1 MTQITNEVLNNTS
14 NDYNIFILLKRNMV
28 QGEIRIS
35 NLSSKNRSLLHR
47 ICANYG
53 LEHFSTGNY
62 SDRVIIIKDTSHS
75 YFSVY
80 NKETELPFMHNIKKV
95 DNKCNEQIENNIK
108 ENLEEEEL
116 EEEELE
122 EEEELYDEEEL
133 EEEAD
138 TDTYSSSSSKC
149 SSSSNSQITYYKV
162 LKEFSTIRT
171 LTVVNLFLNI
181 AILYNL

>member
-1 MTQITNEVLNNTS
+1 MTQITNEVLNNTP

-28 QGEIRIS
+28 QGEIRID

-80 NKETELPFMHNIKKV
+80 N
-95 DNKCNEQIENNIK
+95 NN
-108 ENLEEEEL
+108 
-116 EEEELE
+116 
-122 EEEELYDEEEL
+122 
-133 EEEAD
+133 
-138 TDTYSSSSSKC
+138 
-149 SSSSNSQITYYKV
+149 
-162 LKEFSTIRT
+162 
-171 LTVVNLFLNI
+171 
-181 AILYNL
+181 